1 MSQAPFISVEQ
12 INRKLYEAATNG
24 LFVSLALIDAPEA
37 TDGTI
42 QKAFDCLIID
52 GDGEKS
58 YDLLL
63 VTENADMVAE
73 IRAFVAAKLEE
84 TTSRIDPYLIIER
97 EDRRKQALRNV
108 PLIRTRS
115 VYPDYIIT
123 ADDLTF
129 MFIRDNSAPH
139 SKGLDPYARF
149 TYKVAGGSITGEVEI
164 VGDHNPLY
172 ELAPVVEAHLR
183 IRAVRKHLLKEIQES
198 EAA

>member
-1 MSQAPFISVEQ
+1 MSQTPFISVEQ

-24 LFVSLALIDAPEA
+24 LFVSLTLIDAPEI

-58 YDLLL
+58 YDLLI

-73 IRAFVAAKLEE
+73 IREFVSRKLEE
-84 TTSRIDPYLIIER
+84 TTSRIDPYHIIER
-97 EDRRKQALRNV
+97 EDRRKQALRNI
-108 PLIRTRS
+108 PLIRTRLMH
-115 VYPDYIIT
+115 PDYVVT

-129 MFIRDNSAPH
+129 TFTKDTSA
-139 SKGLDPYARF
+139 SRTQGSEPYLRF
-149 TYKVAGGSITGEVEI
+149 TYTETSGEFAGEVEI

-183 IRAVRKHLLKEIQES
+183 IRSVRKQLAKEMQERKV
-198 EAA
+198 A